1 MEVTFPFYK
10 WSHFGLA
17 QLKLCPKSW
26 LLPAPG
32 CPFWGGPRPLRD
44 EGALLSAEEGLSG
57 PLAVIALRHRP
68 GFAPSQPRTDVL
80 GHTQP
85 PNHPHTWEHLL
96 NTFGDLMEH
105 SAKLS
110 ASLEWIILRIAIGSK
125 SLGQNEY

>member
-1 MEVTFPFYK
+1 MA
-10 WSHFGLA
+10 LA
-17 QLKLCPKSW
+17 GPR
-26 LLPAPG
+26 LPIL
-32 CPFWGGPRPLRD
+32 GGPHPLRD

-105 SAKLS
+105 SAKPS